1 MFNTAHSHDAAKG
14 YEDSMNNAA
23 YTPPETRRAGL
34 NYVPRWLGGVSCYI
48 AFGLGGLLSSLTIL
62 PLLRF
67 GQAHP
72 KRGLFESKRPCI

>member
-1 MFNTAHSHDAAKG
+1 MFDTTHSHDAANSH
-14 YEDSMNNAA
+14 EDSMHNAA

-48 AFGLGGLLSSLTIL
+48 AFSLGGLLSSLTIL

-67 GQAHP
+67 
-72 KRGLFESKRPCI
+72 